1 MTATLH
7 TAGHLNT
14 FGLPAVD
21 FTHIEAAAIS
31 AARTLGNV
39 ALFVAAPFIGLVYAI
54 TLPFVG
60 LVMLVW
66 MGGRA
71 IAGATAIRSALIA
84 VRNVAMFVAAPLI
97 GLVYAVALPFVGMV
111 MNARIA
117 YQAYRAPALVA

>member
-21 FTHIEAAAIS
+21 FTHIEAAAVA
-31 AARTLGNV
+31 AARTLRNV
-39 ALFVAAPFIGLVYAI
+39 ALFAAAPFIGLVYAVA
-54 TLPFVG
+54 LPLVG
-60 LVMLVW
+60 LAMLAW

-71 IAGATAIRSALIA
+71 IARAPATRTGLIA
-84 VRNVAMFVAAPLI
+84 ARNVALFVASPLI

-111 MNARIA
+111 MIARIA